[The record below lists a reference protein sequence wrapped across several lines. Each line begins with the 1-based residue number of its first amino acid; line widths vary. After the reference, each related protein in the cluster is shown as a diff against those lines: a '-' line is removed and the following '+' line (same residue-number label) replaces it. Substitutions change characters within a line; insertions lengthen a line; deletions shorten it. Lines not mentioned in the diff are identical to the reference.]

1 MQEQTYDGK
10 VVPRLTIARLV
21 TSVVDGRLA
30 PGAKPQKDMMQAF
43 INSGMTRAELT
54 QQVFVQ
60 M

>member
-1 MQEQTYDGK
+1 MTDQ
-10 VVPRLTIARLV
+10 VVLRLTIARLV

>member
-1 MQEQTYDGK
+1 MDSFTNFSSFAK
-10 VVPRLTIARLV
+10 SFL
-21 TSVVDGRLA
+21 DGRLS

-43 INSGMTRAELT
+43 INSGMTPAELT